1 MMGAALIFGAG
12 FFVLQ
17 KNSNKVAAIA
27 ANQEQG
33 LTPRTPAAAPSAT
46 TSAATVAT
54 VPAPSDLNEAMETL
68 RNLKKCYDSRDC
80 AFPQNDPR
88 EYEIAL
94 GETLR
99 PLIRRIGEE
108 NPEDPAAKRDIQALA
123 REFLQ
128 TGDGSVQDAALDV
141 LGRYPPSEENLEAL
155 RTGLRDTPDALLAS
169 KSLNEFQRYIGT
181 PMEGSMQAFLADWI
195 QTGGHFTA
203 QEVAEGIL
211 PFINETSYR
220 GYAQALTKIPQ
231 TTASAK
237 ALAAAMS
244 EYAKLR
250 AGG

>member
-1 MMGAALIFGAG
+1 MLGAG
-12 FFVLQ
+12 FFFAQ
-17 KNSNKVAAIA
+17 NSTKKASSQFTEENETSPVA
-27 ANQEQG
+27 
-33 LTPRTPAAAPSAT
+33 RTPATTPQQEVSAAAAVAAPT
-46 TSAATVAT
+46 
-54 VPAPSDLNEAMETL
+54 DLNETMETL
-68 RNLKKCYDSRDC
+68 KNLKKCYDTRDC

-99 PLIRRIGEE
+99 PLIRRMGEE
-108 NPEDPAAKRDIQALA
+108 NSEDLSVRKDVQALA
-123 REFLQ
+123 RDFLQ

-141 LGRYPPSEENLEAL
+141 LSHFPPSEENLDAL
-155 RTGLRDTPDALLAS
+155 KSGLRDTPDALLAS
-169 KSLNEFQRYIGT
+169 KSLNEFQRYLGT
-181 PMEGSMQAFLADWI
+181 PMEGSMQAFLAEWV
-195 QTGGHFTA
+195 QTGAHFTA

-220 GYAQALTKIPQ
+220 AYAETLAKIPHS
-231 TTASAK
+231 TASAK